1 MRSTLRRAPSMAVA
15 ANAVSY
21 NALCIPLRKCRF
33 ILPIVLLPLF
43 ISAVALSQPRLL
55 DDFET
60 LQGWKPIVSDGAK
73 LNITTG
79 SGNPGNALMME
90 FDFGAASG
98 YTIAQKDFLLDLP
111 QNYQF
116 TFDLRAEAPVNNFE
130 FKLLDDSGN
139 VFWIKKLN
147 VEYPKVWTKQRIKK
161 RHITFAWGP
170 AGGGE
175 IHAVK
180 KIEFVVSTGSGGKG
194 RVFIDNFKL
203 ETIDD
208 DAAKRAR
215 VQFDDS
221 FRTKGGMVR
230 IDEQFTINEQGTLFT
245 NWVAEGEKEW
255 LSINFNCLREI
266 GGLVIDWDKNDYA
279 TAYDVHLSD
288 DGKDWTTAYT
298 VENGNCGRDYIYLPE
313 KDVRVLK
320 IRFQKSSSG
329 KGYGSARLEVKDAG
343 SSASPNNFY
352 TSIAADSRR
361 GFFPKYFLN
370 QQSYWTVV
378 GTSADTREALINESG
393 SVEVDQLG
401 FSLEPFLFTG
411 NTLVTWADASL
422 EQSLENRYLPIPS
435 VKWKYGGLA
444 LTTRAFSAGVPGN
457 SLLVLTYTIENNGGS
472 PPKGKLFVAVRP
484 FQVNPPWQ
492 SLNSVGGVARIN
504 SVRYENGFLRV
515 QDKTVIPISAPDAF
529 GATNFD
535 SGDIVEYLQ
544 NGIVPAAQSA
554 LDPRGFASGAMQ
566 FDYDVPSGS
575 SKEFHIVVPFHAW
588 EGSPTPNMGE
598 GADIYVS
605 LAHDATIRF
614 WESKLDRVRITLPE
628 FAQPVIN
635 TVKSNLAYIFI
646 NRDGPGIQ
654 PGSRSYKRSWIRDG
668 SLTSTALLELG
679 VKDEVREFVDWYTK
693 YQFPSG
699 KIPCVVDGRGAD
711 PTAENDSHGE
721 YIYAVKQYYNFTKD
735 AAWLRAKFNAVVKT
749 VRYIQS
755 LRAERKTDVYR
766 KGTPQQRALYGL
778 VPESISHEGY
788 SAKPMH
794 SYWDDFFILRGLKD
808 AASIAG
814 ILGEEGL
821 EKEFES
827 EAVDFRQDLYAS
839 MKLAMQNTNISYI
852 PGCAELGDFDPTS
865 TTIGVVPAGELG
877 NIPEPELHN
886 TFDRYFK
893 FCTERKNNTVP
904 WINYTPYEV
913 RTIGT
918 FVYLDQKDRAHEL
931 LNYFLKDRRPAA
943 WNQWA
948 EVVWK
953 DSSAPKFIG
962 DMPHTWVG
970 SDFIRSVRSMFVYE
984 RERDTALVI
993 GAGIS
998 DAWVNDSAGVH
1009 VSNLPT
1015 CYGNISYGIK
1025 KTGKKVA
1032 VTMSGDIRLPSGKMV
1047 LTSPLS
1053 QRFKSV
1059 MIDRKKVRKI
1069 NGKDVVIERLPANV
1083 EFTY

>member
-1 MRSTLRRAPSMAVA
+1 
-15 ANAVSY
+15 
-21 NALCIPLRKCRF
+21 
-33 ILPIVLLPLF
+33 
-43 ISAVALSQPRLL
+43 
-55 DDFET
+55 
-60 LQGWKPIVSDGAK
+60 KPIVSDGAK
-73 LNITTG
+73 LDITSG
-79 SGNPGNALMME
+79 LGNPGNALMME

-98 YTIAQKDFLLDLP
+98 YTIAQKDFPVDLP

-180 KIEFVVSTGSGGKG
+180 KIEFVVSTGTGGKG

-203 ETIDD
+203 ETINDE
-208 DAAKRAR
+208 AAKTARAR
-215 VQFDDS
+215 FDAS
-221 FRTKGGMVR
+221 SMIKGGNFR
-230 IDEQFTINEQGTLFT
+230 IDEQGTLLT
-245 NWVAEGEKEW
+245 NWVAKGEKEW
-255 LSINFNCLREI
+255 ISINFNYLREL

-279 TAYDVHLSD
+279 TAYDIHLSD

-298 VENGNCGRDYIYLPE
+298 VADGNGGRDYIYLPD
-313 KDVRVLK
+313 KDARVLM
-320 IRFQKSSSG
+320 IRFKKSSSG
-329 KGYGSARLEVKDAG
+329 KGYGVARLEVKDARF
-343 SSASPNNFY
+343 SASANDFY
-352 TSIAADSRR
+352 SSIAADSRR

-393 SVEVDQLG
+393 TVEVNQLG

-411 NTLVTWADASL
+411 NKLVTWTDVSL

-435 VKWKYGGLA
+435 VKWKYGGLE
-444 LTTRAFSAGVPGN
+444 LTIRAFSAGVPGK
-457 SLLVLTYTIENNGGS
+457 SLLVLTYTIKNRGGS

-492 SLNSVGGVARIN
+492 SLNSAGGVARIN
-504 SVRYENGFLRV
+504 SVRFENGLLHV
-515 QDKTVIPISAPDAF
+515 QDKMVIPISAPAAF

-535 SGDIVEYLQ
+535 SGDITEYLQ
-544 NGIVPAAQSA
+544 NGNVPAAQSA
-554 LDPRGFASGAMQ
+554 LDPRGFASGALL

-575 SKEFHIVVPFHAW
+575 SKEFHMVVPFHAW
-588 EGSPTPNMGE
+588 EGSPTPNMRD

-605 LAHDATIRF
+605 LALDATVRF
-614 WESKLDRVRITLPE
+614 WESKLDRIRITLPE

-654 PGSRSYKRSWIRDG
+654 PGSRSYN
-668 SLTSTALLELG
+668 
-679 VKDEVREFVDWYTK
+679 VKDEVKEFIDWYSK

-711 PTAENDSHGE
+711 PTAEHDSHGE
-721 YIYAVKQYYNFTKD
+721 FIFAVKQYYNFTKD
-735 AAWLRAKFNAVVKT
+735 TSWLRTKFDAIVKT

-755 LRAERKTDVYR
+755 LRAERKTDVY
-766 KGTPQQRALYGL
+766 KNGTPQQRALYGL

-808 AASIAG
+808 AAAIAG
-814 ILGEEGL
+814 ILGERKL

-827 EAVDFRQDLYAS
+827 EAADFRKDLYAS
-839 MKLAMQNTNISYI
+839 MKLAMQNTNINYI
-852 PGCAELGDFDPTS
+852 PGCAELGDFDATS

-893 FCTERKNNTVP
+893 FCTDRKNNAVP

-918 FVYLDQKDRAHEL
+918 FVYLDQKDRAQEL
-931 LNYFLKDRRPAA
+931 LNYFLKDRRPPA

-993 GAGIS
+993 GAGLADS
-998 DAWVNDSAGVH
+998 WVNDPAGVH

-1015 CYGNISYGIK
+1015 YYGNISYGIK
-1025 KTGKKVA
+1025 KTGKKVS
-1032 VTMSGDIRLPSGKMV
+1032 VTLSGDIRLPSGKMV
-1047 LTSPLS
+1047 LKSPLS
-1053 QRFKSV
+1053 QEFKSV
-1059 MIDRKKVRKI
+1059 MIGRKKVRKI

-1083 EFTY
+1083 EFTYLHE